1 LPVLGPPI
9 ATVIPVALKP
19 KEGSLMKRIAILTA
33 AAAAAAAV
41 EALSLEDSETE
52 GKVDLVIEETAAE

>member
-1 LPVLGPPI
+1 
-9 ATVIPVALKP
+9 
-19 KEGSLMKRIAILTA
+19 MKRIAILTA
-33 AAAAAAAV
+33 VVAAAV